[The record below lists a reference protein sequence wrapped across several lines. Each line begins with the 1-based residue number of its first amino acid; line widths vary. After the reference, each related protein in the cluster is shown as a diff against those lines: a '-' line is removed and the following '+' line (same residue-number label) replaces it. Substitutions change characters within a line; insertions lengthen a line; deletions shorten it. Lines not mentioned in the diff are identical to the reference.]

1 VQSTDP
7 KVLRAIRRPANIEQ
21 VERGIRLLTGAG
33 VQVTLDLMYG
43 LPEQILDDVL
53 RSIEWARSL
62 GPNITIQCMQTLL
75 LPGTDLREQAEQ
87 YGMQAMPL
95 PPYGVFSTSTMPEDD
110 MRRIEALLHDS
121 ADMPADPV
129 TARFTGHR
137 LAGLFKE
144 RAGLNRRAV
153 MFRGSDLSA
162 RLKEISRTIEE
173 AIAGEPDTLWQFVLC
188 PEREEP
194 LELLET
200 LIATIKKQPP
210 HLLDRYASAE
220 LFGQIASRRLFVRL
234 EKGRKYDAVWC
245 EQVEELLG
253 NHFI

>member
-1 VQSTDP
+1 
-7 KVLRAIRRPANIEQ
+7 
-21 VERGIRLLTGAG
+21 
-33 VQVTLDLMYG
+33 MYG
-43 LPEQILDDVL
+43 LPEQTLDDVL
-53 RSIEWARSL
+53 RSIEWARRL

-144 RAGLNRRAV
+144 RAGLNRRAL
-153 MFRGSDLSA
+153 MFRGSDLNA

-234 EKGRKYDAVWC
+234 EKGRKYDAAWQG
-245 EQVEELLG
+245 QVEKLLG
-253 NHFI
+253 RHFV